1 MSFWKR
7 IRHRIEAA
15 SVRLLAW
22 FIPRLSRERCIRMAN
37 ALGGLACRLD
47 RRGRTVALAN
57 VECALGDT
65 LSAEQRCDVVRA
77 SYRNFARTMIDL
89 FWAPALARPE
99 NRRWLRVH
107 FWEGHVELLD
117 VQKRGA
123 VLLTLHLGNWEWASL
138 SAPWGGHP
146 CVAVTEE
153 FKNPALAEIFRALR
167 ETTGQTIIPQENSM
181 MRMFKAVKRGGCTA
195 LLTDLTLRPQQAS
208 TVIRAFG
215 LELCVSVL
223 HAVLAQRAG
232 ALIVPAMCLPDADG
246 GATIHYLPPMKF
258 PADASLQHI
267 AQTCW
272 DFFEPHI
279 RAQPGLWLWPYKHF
293 RYKPR
298 DTASAYPFY
307 ANESGAFEKLRRK
320 ELDV

>member
-1 MSFWKR
+1 MSLWKR

-15 SVRLLAW
+15 SVRLFAW
-22 FIPRLSRERCIRMAN
+22 LIPRLSRERCVRLAN
-37 ALGGLACRLD
+37 ALGEISFLLD
-47 RRGRTVALAN
+47 RRGRAVALAN
-57 VECALGDT
+57 VKCALGDT
-65 LSAEQRCDVVRA
+65 LSAEQHRDVVRA

-99 NRRWLRVH
+99 NRHWLRIH
-107 FWEGHVELLD
+107 FWEGHIELLD

-146 CVAVTEE
+146 CIAVTEE
-153 FKNPALAEIFRALR
+153 FKNPALTGIFRSLR

-181 MRMFKAVKRGGCTA
+181 MKMLRTVKRGGCTA

-215 LELCVSVL
+215 MEMCVSML
-223 HAVLAQRAG
+223 HAVLARRGEA
-232 ALIVPAMCLPDADG
+232 AIVPAMCIPDADG
-246 GATIHYLPPMKF
+246 GATIHYLAPLKF
-258 PADASLQHI
+258 PADASLQQI
-267 AQTCW
+267 SQMCW
-272 DFFEPHI
+272 DHFEPHI
-279 RAQPGLWLWPYKHF
+279 RARPGLWLWPYKHF

-298 DTASAYPFY
+298 GTSDAYPFY

-320 ELDV
+320 ELGA